1 MNVVTRFAPSPT
13 GFLHIGGARTALF
26 NWLFSRGAG
35 GRFLLRI
42 EDTDRE
48 RSTQAAIDAIIDGM
62 AWLGLEADEPPLFQF
77 VRADRHQAAAQAL
90 IDKGL
95 AFRCYMSPEE
105 LKEQRA
111 EHEANIARLRSLRAR
126 LQDEQ
131 NTEGLDAAVAAMSR
145 PEAEAEEAR
154 LAATLKDKQRGFR
167 SPYRDGGR
175 PPSPNAPSVV
185 RLRAPDTG
193 DIVIDDQVQGPVR
206 TSARDIDD
214 LVLLR
219 SDGTPTYML
228 AVVVDDADMGVTHVI
243 RGDDHL
249 TNAARQAPII
259 DAMGWNRPVYAHV
272 PMIHGPDGAKL
283 SKRHGALAVQAY
295 RDMGYLPEA
304 LTAYLMRLG
313 WSPGHDEILTPQ
325 EAAPLF
331 RLSQLGKAPA
341 RLDLEKLNF
350 VNAHMLRSAD
360 LDRLA
365 ALTLAAPG
373 PQASPGFAERLR
385 RALPALRQRGKTILE
400 IRNLAGFLA
409 QDRPI
414 VLDDK
419 ARNLVK
425 GEANVRLR
433 ALRPAL
439 ADAPDWSEGALAGLL
454 KGFAAA
460 QGVGL
465 GVVGPPLRIVL
476 TGGAAALDLAQILA
490 ALGREETLAR
500 LDEALL

>member
-62 AWLGLEADEPPLFQF
+62 AWLGLDADEPPLFQF
-77 VRADRHQAAAQAL
+77 ARADRHRAAAQSL

-95 AFRCYMSPEE
+95 AFRCYVSPEA
-105 LKEQRA
+105 LKEQRTQQ
-111 EHEANIARLRSLRAR
+111 ESDIAKLRGLRAR
-126 LQDEQ
+126 LQDQ
-131 NTEGLDAAVAAMSR
+131 QTTNGLDSAIAAMSR
-145 PEAEAEEAR
+145 SEAEAAEAR

-175 PPSPNAPSVV
+175 PPEPNAPWVV

-193 DIVIDDQVQGPVR
+193 EVVIDDQVQGPVR
-206 TSARDIDD
+206 TPAQDIDD

-259 DAMGWNRPVYAHV
+259 DAMGWDRPVYAHV
-272 PMIHGPDGAKL
+272 PMIHGIDGAKL
-283 SKRHGALAVQAY
+283 SKRHGALAVQSY

-313 WSPGHDEILTPQ
+313 WSPGHDEILTLQ

-331 RLSQLGKAPA
+331 RLQQLGKAPA
-341 RLDLEKLNF
+341 RLDVEKLNF
-350 VNAHMLRSAD
+350 VNAQMMRSAD

-365 ALTLAAPG
+365 ALVLEASGAPV
-373 PQASPGFAERLR
+373 SPAFAERLR
-385 RALPALRQRGKTILE
+385 RALPALRLRGKTILE

-425 GEANVRLR
+425 GEANARLR
-433 ALRPAL
+433 ALRLAL
-439 ADAPDWSEGALAGLL
+439 ADASDWNEEALAELL
-454 KGFAAA
+454 KVFAAA

-465 GVVGPPLRIVL
+465 GAVGPPLRMAL

-490 ALGREETLAR
+490 ALGRDETLAR
-500 LDEALL
+500 LDETLL